1 MLDCCSR
8 PPAGSTRS
16 EKVPS
21 RHGRLGATF
30 AAIAIALLPKCPA
43 CWSVY
48 AGLSSV
54 LGLHIA
60 VEQRYLVPLTAASMA
75 LAVGGLWLLARR
87 GGGYRPCL
95 LGSLMAANV
104 LIGKFVLENP
114 PWTYT
119 SLIGLA
125 LAALWSSR
133 RGVGSRPLLPE
144 RLRTAP

>member
-1 MLDCCSR
+1 M
-8 PPAGSTRS
+8 
-16 EKVPS
+16 
-21 RHGRLGATF
+21 
-30 AAIAIALLPKCPA
+30 
-43 CWSVY
+43 Y

-75 LAVGGLWLLARR
+75 LAIGGLWLLARR
-87 GGGYRPCL
+87 GGDYRPPL
-95 LGSLMAANV
+95 LGTLMAANV
-104 LIGKFVLENP
+104 LIGKFVLENQ

-125 LAALWSSR
+125 LAALWS
-133 RGVGSRPLLPE
+133 RGTGARPLPRQ

>member
-1 MLDCCSR
+1 MR
-8 PPAGSTRS
+8 A

-21 RHGRLGATF
+21 RHRRLGATF

-43 CWSVY
+43 CWSAY

-54 LGLHIA
+54 LGLSIA
-60 VEQRYLVPLTAASMA
+60 VELRYLVPLTAGSMTV
-75 LAVGGLWLLARR
+75 AVGGLWLRARR
-87 GGGYRPCL
+87 GGGYGPSV
-95 LGSLMAANV
+95 LGALMAASV
-104 LIGKFVLENP
+104 LIGKFVLENQ

-119 SLIGLA
+119 SLIGLV

-133 RGVGSRPLLPE
+133 RAVGARPLLRP